1 MALTRTKKLG
11 IAAVIF
17 GILHLLCLFGPFL
30 YFIPVALITGTV
42 VSKVALSLTVVTS
55 LILAAFSLL
64 MDVKHRA
71 GMHRGIMWLLIAGV
85 LFCLEAIKPFIWIM
99 AIVSI
104 LDEIIFVRL
113 RDRYKTRAAINKE
126 MDKRTN
132 N

>member
-1 MALTRTKKLG
+1 MASKQTKK
-11 IAAVIF
+11 AAAAALIF
-17 GILHLLCLFGPFL
+17 GILHLLCLLGPFL
-30 YFIPVALITGTV
+30 YFIPVALMTGAV

-85 LFCLEAIKPFIWIM
+85 LFCLSAVKPFIWIM

-104 LDEIIFVRL
+104 LDELIFLPL
-113 RDRYKTRAAINKE
+113 RNKAKFKRDTNRTI
-126 MDKRTN
+126 DKRLSE
-132 N
+132 